1 MRRALQIWLTVFG
14 LVCVAIALS
23 HLFFGTRTIIGAG
36 PVDATV
42 DSDMRF
48 YALLFAAYGAAYV
61 WAARDV
67 VRHAQLIE
75 LLGVLFALGG
85 FSRLLALADTGRPHW
100 FYLLMIPVEL
110 VIPVVNHLWLRA
122 VRTATPAPAPVA

>member
-1 MRRALQIWLTVFG
+1 MRRTLQIWLTVFG
-14 LVCVAIALS
+14 LTCAGIALS
-23 HLFFGTRTIIGAG
+23 HLFFGTRTIIGAR

-48 YALLFAAYGAAYV
+48 YAVLFAAFGAAYV

-67 VRHAQLIE
+67 GRHAQLID

-85 FSRLLALADTGRPHW
+85 LARLVALADTGRPHW

-110 VIPVVNHLWLRA
+110 VVPVVNHLWLRA
-122 VRTATPAPAPVA
+122 VRRNGVT